1 LQRRIA
7 FPKIMARR
15 IPGCLKLLKDAMT
28 DWTQRPLSAIA
39 AGLRRGDVTAT
50 RLAEEAVDNHQR
62 SDGALQ
68 AYKSWDGPGALQQ
81 AAAADQ
87 AFAAGADLGALQ
99 GIPFSVKDIFGV
111 AGFPIFAGSPKQLPK
126 EWEAEGAMVR
136 AIRSQLAVIPG
147 KTHSVEFAF
156 GGLGTNPHWG
166 APRNPWDAI
175 EHRAPGGSSAG
186 AGVSLCEGSA
196 IVAFGTDT
204 GGSVR
209 VPASMT
215 GNVGLKTT
223 KGRWPTDGITP
234 LSSTLDTPGILTRS
248 AADAALA
255 FTAIESAL
263 QGAPAPA
270 IAPLDVRGL
279 KIGLTGSHFWDR
291 CQDDIAGVIEDAIAE
306 LSVAGAATLEISFPE
321 AIQAAKTMGAGAVV
335 AAEGY
340 ASLQEYLPDWIET
353 LDPMVRVRMEDG
365 RKAKATD
372 YVLALAR
379 MADLA
384 ASAAARLEAV
394 DILAVPTVPLTPP
407 KIADVADP
415 DAYNLANSRALSNA
429 TVVNVLG
436 LCALSMPVG
445 LDHAGMPVGLQLI
458 SKPGDDSKL
467 LSAGLAIERVLGE
480 GKDRLGPVPNYK

>member
-1 LQRRIA
+1 
-7 FPKIMARR
+7 
-15 IPGCLKLLKDAMT
+15 MT
-28 DWTQRPLSAIA
+28 DWIERPLSAIA
-39 AGLRRGDVTAT
+39 AGLQRGQVTAT
-50 RLAEEAVDNHQR
+50 QLAEEAIDNHQQ
-62 SDGALQ
+62 SDAALQ
-68 AYKSWDGPGALQQ
+68 AYKSWDGPSALEQ
-81 AAAADQ
+81 AAAADK

-111 AGFPIFAGSPKQLPK
+111 AGFPIFAGSPKRLPT

-166 APRNPWDAI
+166 APRNPWDAVD
-175 EHRAPGGSSAG
+175 HRAPGGSSAG

-196 IVAFGTDT
+196 LVAFGTDT

-234 LSSTLDTPGILTRS
+234 LSSTFDTPGILTRS

-263 QGAPAPA
+263 RGRPAPA
-270 IAPLDVRGL
+270 IEPLDIRGL

-291 CQDDIAGVIEDAIAE
+291 CQDDIAAVLEDAIAE
-306 LSVAGAATLEISFPE
+306 ISAAGAATLEIAFPE
-321 AIQAAKTMGAGAVV
+321 AIEAAKTMGAGAVV
-335 AAEGY
+335 AAEGF
-340 ASLQEYLPDWIET
+340 ASLKQNLPDWIET
-353 LDPMVRVRMEDG
+353 LDPMVGARMEDG

-384 ASAAARLEAV
+384 ASAAVRLEAV

-415 DAYNLANSRALSNA
+415 DAYNRAIPA
-429 TVVNVLG
+429 
-436 LCALSMPVG
+436 G
-445 LDHAGMPVGLQLI
+445 LDQAGMPVGLQLI
-458 SKPGDDSKL
+458 SKSGDDIKL
-467 LSAGLAIERVLGE
+467 LAAGLAIERVLGE
-480 GKDRLGPVPNYK
+480 GKDRLGPVPSYK